1 MKGILIVILIVT
13 DGSTLCSLAN
23 VSSAQLAISSTVS
36 SVLQFIIT
44 CMISTVSLLCLL
56 TCKSFGNDY
65 WLGQITV
72 LGLIAPRSKVG
83 DITAI
88 EKKLTESIHRT
99 IFHNRKM
106 SRILDR
112 YYAKSGVAF
121 VLDFITEIKENV

>member
-1 MKGILIVILIVT
+1 
-13 DGSTLCSLAN
+13 
-23 VSSAQLAISSTVS
+23 
-36 SVLQFIIT
+36 
-44 CMISTVSLLCLL
+44 MISTVSLLCLL
-56 TCKSFGNDY
+56 TCKSFGTDY

-72 LGLIAPRSKVG
+72 LSLIAPRSKVG

-88 EKKLTESIHRT
+88 EKLTESIHRT